1 VTSIPLPLTDPT
13 HRSHALRIIDD
24 YGPVGVGGARAH
36 SVLAENAQEYLVKGP
51 TLNPDHRYG
60 AANEFIAANLADTL
74 GLPVLDYRLLQ
85 AGQDFYFG
93 SSLMVNGT
101 YVPVAADLLQRC
113 SNRERVYDLV
123 AFDTWLC
130 NIDRH
135 EENLLVRTSARGPG
149 QITPTLLLNDHDRC
163 LVLPGETPAGLMEKL
178 AWDFTMQ
185 LVRLPF
191 VRDAIAEARFL
202 RTAIDKVESI
212 TDAMVDGVV
221 ASLPEAL
228 LPRAERASVVA
239 FLKERRD
246 TLRELIRAHR
256 SFFRNLDGGAL

>member
-1 VTSIPLPLTDPT
+1 
-13 HRSHALRIIDD
+13 
-24 YGPVGVGGARAH
+24 
-36 SVLAENAQEYLVKGP
+36 
-51 TLNPDHRYG
+51 
-60 AANEFIAANLADTL
+60 
-74 GLPVLDYRLLQ
+74 
-85 AGQDFYFG
+85 
-93 SSLMVNGT
+93 
-101 YVPVAADLLQRC
+101 
-113 SNRERVYDLV
+113 
-123 AFDTWLC
+123 
-130 NIDRH
+130 
-135 EENLLVRTSARGPG
+135 
-149 QITPTLLLNDHDRC
+149 
-163 LVLPGETPAGLMEKL
+163 MEKL